1 MPTFHHRLAGPA
13 DVPSM
18 LELLGSSACDS
29 YGPSS
34 AVGVAPILAR
44 LLEEG
49 AGRGTLLVEG
59 ARAAGRSGQTLRGVA
74 VTGFVELARARAW
87 LERPPSHLVDHV
99 FERESAGEPVLLRP
113 ARVAIENATTGMA
126 LTFLAFAIGADLAD
140 PAVGKHI
147 ALMHDSFRL
156 FHEGYYCPLALH
168 PTSPTAD
175 GGQSLLGTGFQPVD
189 DGSSIWSLDTTTLD
203 RAPYHPL
210 GVILREFRPQLRF
223 SPAEQDTLFRAV
235 LGYADAE
242 IAEEL
247 QVSVETVRKR
257 WRNIFQRVSD
267 RPEVPIFPTGRDA
280 ATETKRGPEKR
291 RALLQYLASHLE
303 ELRPHAVRDS
313 VRARR
318 RRDG

>member
-13 DVPSM
+13 DVPGM
-18 LELLGSSACDS
+18 LELLGSSACDG

-34 AVGVAPILAR
+34 GVGVAPTLAR
-44 LLEEG
+44 MLDEG

-74 VTGFVELARARAW
+74 VTGFVALARARSW
-87 LERPPSHLVDHV
+87 LERPPLHLVDHV
-99 FERESAGEPVLLRP
+99 FERESAGDPVLLRP
-113 ARVAIENATTGMA
+113 ARVAVENAATGMA
-126 LTFLAFAIGADLAD
+126 LTFLAFAVGADLAD

-147 ALMHDSFRL
+147 ALMHESFRL

-168 PTSPTAD
+168 PASPSANARE
-175 GGQSLLGTGFQPVD
+175 SLLGTGFQPVG
-189 DGSSIWSLDTTTLD
+189 DGSSVWSLDTTVLD

-210 GVILREFRPQLRF
+210 GVVLREFRPQLRF
-223 SPAEQDTLFRAV
+223 SPSEQSTLFRAV

-267 RPEVPIFPTGRDA
+267 RPDIPIFPTGRDA
-280 ATETKRGPEKR
+280 PSETKRGPEKR

-313 VRARR
+313 LPARARR
-318 RRDG
+318 DE